1 MVGLHCSFTGLNLRL
16 LISLGLLLYWNV
28 RLRGNTLDLNLALDL
43 VLVFSFGKL

>member
-1 MVGLHCSFTGLNLRL
+1 MVGLHRSLTGLNLTL

-28 RLRGNTLDLNLALDL
+28 PLRGNTLALNLGLDL